1 MTDLPQ
7 DLLEQIKQ
15 FEEAF
20 TVDTAKLKQ
29 IVDHFVKELTKGMR
43 RKINKLDISNKIC
56 TSQASPSKVATL

>member
-29 IVDHFVKELTKGMR
+29 IVDHFVKELTKG
-43 RKINKLDISNKIC
+43 K
-56 TSQASPSKVATL
+56 